1 MKKQLFLRTKF
12 IGGFFMENMTI
23 VRKNEVTQ
31 LPISWIRPSPYQ
43 ARYFF
48 DINEVNDLAK
58 SIKQFGVLQPICVR
72 KLNAQ
77 SYEVVFGERRLKA
90 CKAIGLFYIPCIITD
105 IGDRDCAAVSL
116 IENIQCEKPDF
127 FETAKG
133 IYDVMSDYGY
143 STFEIAKI
151 MGKDESYVLNKLQLL
166 NMQYEFRRDIIE
178 NGISEN
184 QVIDLIRIKDSSV
197 IKMVLDKIIL
207 FELNPKKTKILVD
220 EVVKIIN
227 MGRYVEVGDID
238 DIISKIDKA
247 NVNQKIKIY
256 IKDIKFFTNTICQA
270 VDTMNLAGVKTEC
283 KFNEDDDNLEVRI
296 KVQK

>member
-1 MKKQLFLRTKF
+1 
-12 IGGFFMENMTI
+12 
-23 VRKNEVTQ
+23 
-31 LPISWIRPSPYQ
+31 
-43 ARYFF
+43 
-48 DINEVNDLAK
+48 
-58 SIKQFGVLQPICVR
+58 
-72 KLNAQ
+72 
-77 SYEVVFGERRLKA
+77 
-90 CKAIGLFYIPCIITD
+90 
-105 IGDRDCAAVSL
+105 
-116 IENIQCEKPDF
+116 
-127 FETAKG
+127 
-133 IYDVMSDYGY
+133 
-143 STFEIAKI
+143 

-256 IKDIKFFTNTICQA
+256 IKDIKFFRNTIC
-270 VDTMNLAGVKTEC
+270 
-283 KFNEDDDNLEVRI
+283 
-296 KVQK
+296 